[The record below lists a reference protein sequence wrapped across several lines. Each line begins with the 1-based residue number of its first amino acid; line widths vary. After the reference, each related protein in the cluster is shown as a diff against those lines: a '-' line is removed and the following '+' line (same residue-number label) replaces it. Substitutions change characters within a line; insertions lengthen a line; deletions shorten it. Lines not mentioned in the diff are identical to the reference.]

1 MGLEDFIGLEQNG
14 AMDAAAFERFQ
25 ERVKAAAAHIQA
37 IRKEEKKR
45 KKKEDELIKI
55 LLKFIKSSD
64 KKDLVLLI
72 SRVLERNVP
81 ANFILA
87 IILLGNEEIQREIG
101 EYLSL
106 KSGQQAPEQVAT
118 EAQVTGAQTVAQ
130 SGQAPKVSSPEL
142 AAQEPN
148 ASQEPESARADVYS
162 NGSSAHEAANPED
175 RSLVFF
181 QTDQTMPLKIRIE
194 IDKWIRDLIFQASE
208 TPQKLLATAYETD
221 QQAEEAIL
229 VLNKPLVRLVAH
241 IIFSFLEQNGL
252 EEDIVKMKE
261 FAEFLLNGI
270 LNRTK
275 EDLGQRKELE

>member
-87 IILLGNEEIQREIG
+87 IILLGNEEIQKEIG

-106 KSGQQAPEQVAT
+106 KPGQQGTPEQAQERAAT
-118 EAQVTGAQTVAQ
+118 GEQVSPTVA
-130 SGQAPKVSSPEL
+130 AAAMPE
-142 AAQEPN
+142 E
-148 ASQEPESARADVYS
+148 
-162 NGSSAHEAANPED
+162 

-181 QTDQTMPLKIRIE
+181 QTDQTMPLKVRIE

-221 QQAEEAIL
+221 QSQAEEAKLI
-229 VLNKPLVRLVAH
+229 LNKPLVRLVAH
-241 IIFSFLEQNGL
+241 IIFSFLKQNGL

-270 LNRTK
+270 LNRAK
-275 EDLGQRKELE
+275 EDLNSRKELES

>member
-87 IILLGNEEIQREIG
+87 IILLGNEEIQKEVG
-101 EYLSL
+101 EYLMFTPRP
-106 KSGQQAPEQVAT
+106 GEGVPH
-118 EAQVTGAQTVAQ
+118 
-130 SGQAPKVSSPEL
+130 
-142 AAQEPN
+142 
-148 ASQEPESARADVYS
+148 EPESAPIDQGV
-162 NGSSAHEAANPED
+162 PED

-181 QTDQTMPLKIRIE
+181 QTDQTMPLKVRIE

-221 QQAEEAIL
+221 QQAEEVKLI
-229 VLNKPLVRLVAH
+229 LNKPLVRLVAH
-241 IIFSFLEQNGL
+241 IMFSFLKQNGL

-270 LNRTK
+270 LNRAK
-275 EDLGQRKELE
+275 EDLGQRKELEA

>member
-101 EYLSL
+101 EYLMLTPRS
-106 KSGQQAPEQVAT
+106 SVGASPEP
-118 EAQVTGAQTVAQ
+118 QT
-130 SGQAPKVSSPEL
+130 PKVSSL
-142 AAQEPN
+142 
-148 ASQEPESARADVYS
+148 ESV
-162 NGSSAHEAANPED
+162 AHEPSANEPSVPED

-181 QTDQTMPLKIRIE
+181 QTDQTMPLKVRIE
-194 IDKWIRDLIFQASE
+194 IDKWIRDLIFQAS
-208 TPQKLLATAYETD
+208 D
-221 QQAEEAIL
+221 IL
-229 VLNKPLVRLVAH
+229 
-241 IIFSFLEQNGL
+241 FCEQS
-252 EEDIVKMKE
+252 
-261 FAEFLLNGI
+261 
-270 LNRTK
+270 RHS
-275 EDLGQRKELE
+275 Q

>member
-87 IILLGNEEIQREIG
+87 IILLGNEEIQKEVG

-106 KSGQQAPEQVAT
+106 KAGAQQAEQQVAQQK
-118 EAQVTGAQTVAQ
+118 E
-130 SGQAPKVSSPEL
+130 P
-142 AAQEPN
+142 AAQESGAPIDHGV
-148 ASQEPESARADVYS
+148 PE
-162 NGSSAHEAANPED
+162 E

-181 QTDQTMPLKIRIE
+181 QTDQTMPLKVRIE

-208 TPQKLLATAYETD
+208 APQKLLATAYETD
-221 QQAEEAIL
+221 QQAEEAKLI
-229 VLNKPLVRLVAH
+229 LNKPLVRLTAH
-241 IIFSFLEQNGL
+241 IIFSFLRQNGL

-270 LNRTK
+270 LNRAK
-275 EDLGQRKELE
+275 EDLGSRKELE

>member
-25 ERVKAAAAHIQA
+25 ERVKAAAAQIQA

-87 IILLGNEEIQREIG
+87 IILLGNEEIQKEVG

-106 KSGQQAPEQVAT
+106 KAGAKAENRNEQLPR
-118 EAQVTGAQTVAQ
+118 QVGEQF
-130 SGQAPKVSSPEL
+130 
-142 AAQEPN
+142 
-148 ASQEPESARADVYS
+148 ESARADV
-162 NGSSAHEAANPED
+162 NEPERPLDGTGIPED

-181 QTDQTMPLKIRIE
+181 QTDQTMPLKVRIE

-221 QQAEEAIL
+221 QSQAEEAKLI
-229 VLNKPLVRLVAH
+229 LNKPLVRLTAH
-241 IIFSFLEQNGL
+241 VIFNFLKKNELN
-252 EEDIVKMKE
+252 EDIVKMKE

-275 EDLGQRKELE
+275 EDLNNRKELEN

>member
-106 KSGQQAPEQVAT
+106 KPGQQGTPEQ
-118 EAQVTGAQTVAQ
+118 
-130 SGQAPKVSSPEL
+130 
-142 AAQEPN
+142 AQE
-148 ASQEPESARADVYS
+148 RAGEQVS
-162 NGSSAHEAANPED
+162 PAVEAATMPEE

-181 QTDQTMPLKIRIE
+181 QTDQTMPLKVRIE

-221 QQAEEAIL
+221 QSQAEEAKLI
-229 VLNKPLVRLVAH
+229 LNKPLVRLVAH
-241 IIFSFLEQNGL
+241 IIFSFLKQNGL

-275 EDLGQRKELE
+275 EDLGSRKELE

>member
-87 IILLGNEEIQREIG
+87 IILLGNEEIQKEIG

-106 KSGQQAPEQVAT
+106 KAGEQQT
-118 EAQVTGAQTVAQ
+118 AQQKEPT
-130 SGQAPKVSSPEL
+130 
-142 AAQEPN
+142 AQELSTP
-148 ASQEPESARADVYS
+148 PGRDV
-162 NGSSAHEAANPED
+162 PED
-175 RSLVFF
+175 RSLVFL
-181 QTDQTMPLKIRIE
+181 QTDQTMPLKVRIE

-221 QQAEEAIL
+221 QSQAEEAKLI
-229 VLNKPLVRLVAH
+229 LNKPLVRLAAH
-241 IIFSFLEQNGL
+241 IIFSFLKQNGI

-275 EDLGQRKELE
+275 EDLGQRKELEA

>member
-1 MGLEDFIGLEQNG
+1 MGLEDFIGFEQNS

-25 ERVKAAAAHIQA
+25 ERVKAAAAQIQA
-37 IRKEEKKR
+37 SKKEEKKR
-45 KKKEDELIKI
+45 KKKEDELVKI

-72 SRVLERNVP
+72 SRVLEKNVP

-101 EYLSL
+101 EYLSTP
-106 KSGQQAPEQVAT
+106 KAKPEVLEPNPAKRGN
-118 EAQVTGAQTVAQ
+118 E
-130 SGQAPKVSSPEL
+130 PEP
-142 AAQEPN
+142 AAQELS
-148 ASQEPESARADVYS
+148 ASETGIPE
-162 NGSSAHEAANPED
+162 E

-181 QTDQTMPLKIRIE
+181 QTDQTMPLKVRIE

-208 TPQKLLATAYETD
+208 TPQKLLARAYDVTISANNESTENIFD
-221 QQAEEAIL
+221 NNDKSSTSNL
-229 VLNKPLVRLVAH
+229 VVTKPLTLLVAH
-241 IIFSFLEQNGL
+241 VIFNFLKQNGI

-270 LNRTK
+270 LNRIK
-275 EDLGQRKELE
+275 EDLGKRKELKEG

>member
-101 EYLSL
+101 EYLMLGAAKQSE
-106 KSGQQAPEQVAT
+106 GQRNEPGAPT
-118 EAQVTGAQTVAQ
+118 DQ
-130 SGQAPKVSSPEL
+130 SV
-142 AAQEPN
+142 
-148 ASQEPESARADVYS
+148 
-162 NGSSAHEAANPED
+162 PED

-181 QTDQTMPLKIRIE
+181 QTDQTMPLKVRIE

-221 QQAEEAIL
+221 QSQVEEAKLIL
-229 VLNKPLVRLVAH
+229 NRPLVRLVAH
-241 IIFSFLEQNGL
+241 IIFSFLKQNGL

-275 EDLGQRKELE
+275 EDLGSRKEIE

>member
-1 MGLEDFIGLEQNG
+1 MGLEDFIGMEQNG

-25 ERVKAAAAHIQA
+25 ERVKVAAAHIQA

-106 KSGQQAPEQVAT
+106 KSGQQ
-118 EAQVTGAQTVAQ
+118 GMSAQTVAQ
-130 SGQAPKVSSPEL
+130 SGQTPEASSPEP
-142 AAQEPN
+142 AAQESNVQTDPS
-148 ASQEPESARADVYS
+148 ASTSHDVPE
-162 NGSSAHEAANPED
+162 N

-181 QTDQTMPLKIRIE
+181 QTDQTMPLKVRIE

-241 IIFSFLEQNGL
+241 IIFSFLKQNGI

>member
-1 MGLEDFIGLEQNG
+1 MGLEDFIGMEQNG

-101 EYLSL
+101 EYLSTP
-106 KSGQQAPEQVAT
+106 KATPAPA
-118 EAQVTGAQTVAQ
+118 G
-130 SGQAPKVSSPEL
+130 GSPESH
-142 AAQEPN
+142 A
-148 ASQEPESARADVYS
+148 
-162 NGSSAHEAANPED
+162 SSAGGVLEPPEPPAPTSRDVPED

-181 QTDQTMPLKIRIE
+181 QTDQTMPLKVRIE

-221 QQAEEAIL
+221 QQAEEAKLI
-229 VLNKPLVRLVAH
+229 LNKPLVRLAAH
-241 IIFSFLEQNGL
+241 IIFSFLKQNGL

-275 EDLGQRKELE
+275 EDLGQRKELES